1 MNISLEKIDR
11 VNALLTVNIDKAD
24 CQERIDKILKEYRQ
38 KANIPGFRRGMVP
51 MGLIQRQFGKTVLV
65 EEVDRL
71 MQEKVNEYIRDNK
84 LKILGMPLPNQEKMK
99 PIDFEH
105 QNAYEF
111 VFDLALTPEF
121 KIELNQTDKIPF
133 YTIEVTDKMI
143 DDQVAVYRERAAK
156 LEKVEQYQD
165 RDMMRGLL
173 VELDENGKAK
183 AGGIQIES
191 ATLMPVYMKND
202 EQKADFNNAK
212 LNDELT
218 FNLAAAYDDND
229 IEIASLLK
237 IKKEEVEGHKGDY
250 TYRVEEIQHLVPAEL
265 DQKFFDQIYGE
276 GVVTSVEEFRTKIKD
291 DMIARYQGDSNYR
304 FLIDAREYAMNKVG
318 KLEFPDALLKR
329 VMLENNQEKG
339 EEFVESNYEGSVKEL
354 TWHLI
359 KEQLVEAYGIKV
371 NDEEVRNMARQV
383 ASMQFA
389 QYGMTNLPE
398 NLLDNYVQRMLEKK
412 ETVENLVNRVIEN
425 KLGVALI
432 AKVTLEKKTV
442 SVEEFNKL
450 FQS

>member
-1 MNISLEKIDR
+1 
-11 VNALLTVNIDKAD
+11 
-24 CQERIDKILKEYRQ
+24 
-38 KANIPGFRRGMVP
+38 
-51 MGLIQRQFGKTVLV
+51 
-65 EEVDRL
+65 
-71 MQEKVNEYIRDNK
+71 
-84 LKILGMPLPNQEKMK
+84 
-99 PIDFEH
+99 
-105 QNAYEF
+105 
-111 VFDLALTPEF
+111 
-121 KIELNQTDKIPF
+121 
-133 YTIEVTDKMI
+133 
-143 DDQVAVYRERAAK
+143 
-156 LEKVEQYQD
+156 
-165 RDMMRGLL
+165 
-173 VELDENGKAK
+173 
-183 AGGIQIES
+183 
-191 ATLMPVYMKND
+191 
-202 EQKADFNNAK
+202 
-212 LNDELT
+212 
-218 FNLAAAYDDND
+218 
-229 IEIASLLK
+229 
-237 IKKEEVEGHKGDY
+237 
-250 TYRVEEIQHLVPAEL
+250 
-265 DQKFFDQIYGE
+265 
-276 GVVTSVEEFRTKIKD
+276 
-291 DMIARYQGDSNYR
+291 MIARYQGDSNYR

>member
-1 MNISLEKIDR
+1 
-11 VNALLTVNIDKAD
+11 
-24 CQERIDKILKEYRQ
+24 
-38 KANIPGFRRGMVP
+38 
-51 MGLIQRQFGKTVLV
+51 
-65 EEVDRL
+65 
-71 MQEKVNEYIRDNK
+71 
-84 LKILGMPLPNQEKMK
+84 
-99 PIDFEH
+99 
-105 QNAYEF
+105 
-111 VFDLALTPEF
+111 
-121 KIELNQTDKIPF
+121 
-133 YTIEVTDKMI
+133 
-143 DDQVAVYRERAAK
+143 
-156 LEKVEQYQD
+156 
-165 RDMMRGLL
+165 
-173 VELDENGKAK
+173 
-183 AGGIQIES
+183 
-191 ATLMPVYMKND
+191 
-202 EQKADFNNAK
+202 
-212 LNDELT
+212 
-218 FNLAAAYDDND
+218 
-229 IEIASLLK
+229 
-237 IKKEEVEGHKGDY
+237 
-250 TYRVEEIQHLVPAEL
+250 
-265 DQKFFDQIYGE
+265 
-276 GVVTSVEEFRTKIKD
+276 
-291 DMIARYQGDSNYR
+291 
-304 FLIDAREYAMNKVG
+304 MNKVG

-339 EEFVESNYEGSVKEL
+339 EEFVESNYEESVKEL